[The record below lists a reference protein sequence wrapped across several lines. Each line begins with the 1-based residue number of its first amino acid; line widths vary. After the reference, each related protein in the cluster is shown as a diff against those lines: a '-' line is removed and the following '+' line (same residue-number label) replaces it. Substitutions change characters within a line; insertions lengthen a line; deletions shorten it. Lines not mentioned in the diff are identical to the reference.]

1 MCVPAFASSRIG
13 SRSGDVRY
21 DEFSGYSSTML
32 PGKQSTY
39 TPAFLCGLL
48 GVLWYLLSV
57 MLMLS
62 LSCVLVT
69 YPTHLLP
76 QSKTY
81 YRHSPPI
88 TLCLMFVALR
98 VVGMLRAV
106 VYLDLISGYV
116 GRLIHDSSMDNVGE
130 VNNDICCNKN

>member
-1 MCVPAFASSRIG
+1 MFVPAFASSRIG

-21 DEFSGYSSTML
+21 DEFSGCSSTIL

-39 TPAFLCGLL
+39 TTAFLCGLL
-48 GVLWYLLSV
+48 GVLWYLFSV

-69 YPTHLLP
+69 YPIHLLP

-98 VVGMLRAV
+98 VVGMLRAG

-130 VNNDICCNKN
+130 VNNDNCCN